1 MKKYFLIIFGILL
14 FVPYLTVT
22 AQKPVVTPNQ
32 FKINF
37 FQTSPDGE
45 RVLFS
50 NLQVSLYDTS
60 DNLIKTGVVRDGAVT
75 FADIPNGAYTA
86 KGNFSG
92 YFAPDQN
99 NISCRNRCDP
109 DILFEPP
116 YNYDRNIGA
125 RVERE
130 ILSYKP
136 GELLVIFRESAG
148 ETDINILVQRYGV
161 AYEPLR
167 EAGTNKILLTFR
179 HGTIQVGEGKEKE
192 VLRSLLGESLIDK
205 IYLASLR
212 GYTTRFGPDEESKND
227 NLTSKEK
234 PVSVTEQAVP
244 TGSYPEQ
251 VLNKI
256 GDRVWNYKVALA
268 VTLVVLLTISALLV
282 GFRSSKKIVKVPL
295 VLVGVIGASILLIL
309 LYNFFVLGQKDL
321 GILYQYSYCENGI
334 YSIYPRGIVDG
345 GSAYYNRQ
353 GEKLGWCDAW
363 GVTGDK
369 CKETVEL
376 AGTCQRHSMF
386 GW

>member
-1 MKKYFLIIFGILL
+1 MKKYFLIILGILL
-14 FVPYLTVT
+14 FFSHLTVT
-22 AQKPVVTPNQ
+22 AQKPVVTPSQ
-32 FKINF
+32 FRINF
-37 FQTSPDGE
+37 FQTSPGGE

-50 NLQVSLYDTS
+50 NLQVFLYDTS
-60 DNLIKTGVVRDGAVT
+60 DNLIKTGVVRDGAVI
-75 FADIPNGAYTA
+75 FADLPSGTYTA
-86 KGNFSG
+86 KGDFSG
-92 YFAPDQN
+92 YFAPDQS

-109 DILFEPP
+109 DILFDPP

-136 GELLVIFRESAG
+136 GELLVIFHESAS
-148 ETDINILVQRYGV
+148 ETDIDTFMKRYGV
-161 AYEPLR
+161 TYEPLR

-179 HGTIQVGEGKEKE
+179 NGTIQVSKGKEKE
-192 VLRSLLGESLIDK
+192 VLRSFLNESLVNK

-212 GYTTRFGPDEESKND
+212 SYTTRSGSGIESKND
-227 NLTSKEK
+227 NVSKEGLISI
-234 PVSVTEQAVP
+234 PEERAIP

-251 VLNKI
+251 VVNKI
-256 GDRVWNYKVALA
+256 VARVWDYKVAFV
-268 VTLVVLLTISALLV
+268 VTLVALLTIGALLL

-295 VLVGVIGASILLIL
+295 ILVGIVCAFVLLIL
-309 LYNFFVLGQKDL
+309 LYNFFVLGQKDF
-321 GILYQYSYCENGI
+321 GILYHYSYCENGI

-363 GVTGDK
+363 GVSGDK
-369 CKETVEL
+369 CKETAKL
-376 AGTCQRHSMF
+376 AGTCQRRSMF